1 MYKPKYYI
9 LIFYLFG
16 AVLVASSQEEATNFF
31 SPEFTV
37 GKTPINNT
45 GFPDFGLHTAL
56 FLNFGSYQNTNPNE
70 WAYWLKQPKTGLSLA
85 YATYGNAD
93 VLGYSIHVL
102 PFVEF
107 QMFHPRLSIHA
118 AFGVSYFNKK
128 FDLETNLPN
137 EKIST
142 NINWTYR
149 TMLYYK
155 ALETPKVNWR
165 LGLGYFHQ
173 SNGHTRFPNQGLN
186 SFSGSV
192 SAELKYTPKRQEG
205 KLVTNSSFEKTSMFY
220 ASARR
225 GIGLMAFTE
234 AQGDK
239 KPVHITAISFG
250 KVINKTYRVGIGV
263 FHKFY
268 EHYFDYIQE
277 GEDLIPDYP
286 ELTDHPYLNAAA
298 IGVSGIGE
306 LQLNHIGLEVELGFN
321 IRKPFYK
328 IDYLINSGYSFTIP
342 DGNGDP
348 VTFRVLG
355 ELNDYYQLKRLIS
368 SRMGLKY
375 YIIGTEKNP
384 PHNVYVG
391 AHINANLGQA
401 DFSELSVGYVFQ
413 WE

>member
-1 MYKPKYYI
+1 MQRFYFFI
-9 LIFYLFG
+9 IFIYLLGFTNLG
-16 AVLVASSQEEATNFF
+16 FCQEEQTNFI
-31 SPEFTV
+31 SPEFTL

-45 GFPDFGLHTAL
+45 GFPDHGLHTAL
-56 FLNFGSYQNTNPNE
+56 FLSFGSYQNTNPNE
-70 WAYWLKQPKTGLSLA
+70 WAYRLNQPRTGISLA
-85 YATYGNAD
+85 FAQYGNSD
-93 VLGYSIHVL
+93 VLGYSINVL

-107 QMFHPRLSIHA
+107 QVLHPRLRLHIGFGA
-118 AFGVSYFNKK
+118 AYFNRK
-128 FDLETNLPN
+128 FDFGNNLSN

-142 NINWTYR
+142 SINWTYR

-155 ALETPKVNWR
+155 ALETSKINWR
-165 LGLGYFHQ
+165 VGLGYFHQ

-186 SFSGSV
+186 SFSGSI

-205 KLVTNSSFEKTSMFY
+205 ELVTKTDFEKTSMFY
-220 ASARR
+220 ISARR

-239 KPVHITAISFG
+239 RPVHVTSVSFG
-250 KVINKTYRVGIGV
+250 KVINKTFRVGVGV

-268 EHYFDYIQE
+268 QHYYDYIIA
-277 GEDLIPDYP
+277 GEDLMPDYP
-286 ELTDHPYLNAAA
+286 ELAVNPHLNASALGLSA
-298 IGVSGIGE
+298 IGE

-328 IDYLINSGYSFTIP
+328 IDYIINSGYSFTEFYEEE
-342 DGNGDP
+342 GF

-368 SRMGLKY
+368 SRMGIKY

-413 WE
+413 WF